1 MTAAVLERSPVP
13 NDASLPG
20 WPPAERRIPV
30 LLVDPDPISRHVLT
44 GVLRASPRIR
54 LLAAVDRSD
63 PSSWA
68 GSLHRTPRV
77 TVLCPGSRDDI
88 PQEVRA
94 LRSRTAG
101 VVVLGARWT
110 RDSVCGAL
118 AAGAGACLVK
128 EPDAVGLADAVA
140 AVGAGHRVLAP
151 SLLHALVEPSAPGP
165 AADPRSALRVS
176 RLSRREREVLALL
189 ADGVDTEQAAH
200 RLCVSTATVKS
211 HVSHSL
217 TKLGVRN
224 RLEAVLLLRSVLG

>member
-1 MTAAVLERSPVP
+1 MTTAVLDRS
-13 NDASLPG
+13 SLLNRATRPG
-20 WPPAERRIPV
+20 ALPAEHRIPV

-44 GVLRASPRIR
+44 GVLRASPRVR
-54 LLAAVDRSD
+54 LLAAVDRPD

-68 GSLHRTPRV
+68 GTLHRAPRV
-77 TVLCPGSRDDI
+77 AVLCPGTRDDI

-110 RDSVCGAL
+110 RDTICAAL

-128 EPDAVGLADAVA
+128 EPNAEGLADAVV
-140 AVGAGHRVLAP
+140 AVGAGHSVLAP

-165 AADPRSALRVS
+165 AADPRAALRVS

-189 ADGVDTEQAAH
+189 AEGVDTAQAAR

-217 TKLGVRN
+217 TKLGVHN
-224 RLEAVLLLRSVLG
+224 RLEAVLLLRSVLE